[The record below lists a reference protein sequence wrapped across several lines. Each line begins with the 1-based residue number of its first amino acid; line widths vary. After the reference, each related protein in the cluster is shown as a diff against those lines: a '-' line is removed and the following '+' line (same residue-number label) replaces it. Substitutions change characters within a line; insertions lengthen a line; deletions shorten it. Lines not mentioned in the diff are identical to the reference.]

1 MQDFY
6 KQIKDSLDNFEMPYD
21 ENQWLRLQK
30 TLKVKKIKKY
40 TMMTSTIIFITSI
53 VLYFGSPN
61 DGIIAN
67 KTTYN
72 NKISEIKTDYKI
84 NQPVKYLKEYIEL
97 KPNLISVQYLSDNND
112 IKYLTDED
120 IDSIIPIINDI
131 DETQILSENSP
142 IQNEIIKTENTDS
155 LITDTLNIDTTLIP
169 KPTYYFPTAFSPNG
183 DGINDEFFPIGI
195 DLINMNFQLL
205 IYDRW
210 GNIVYES
217 MNIDYKWNGENCKNG
232 IYIWIFRYQDTDG
245 KIHNDKGQVTLI
257 K

>member
-72 NKISEIKTDYKI
+72 NKISEIKTDYKT

-195 DLINMNFQLL
+195 DLVNMNFQLL

-232 IYIWIFRYQDTDG
+232 MYIWIFRYQDTDG
-245 KIHNDKGQVTLI
+245 KIHIDKGQVTLI